1 VRSKAANMAPMMI
14 PASAPVLNAELSFAF
29 EDPVGGE
36 VVVEMGI
43 WLPVDVM
50 PVRVALSSAKPS

>member
-1 VRSKAANMAPMMI
+1 MAPMMI

-50 PVRVALSSAKPS
+50 PVRLALSSSKPS